1 MTPREAIGKFN
12 LQIAEKDG
20 VKGFRVL
27 AKNVSEKQ
35 IEMLK
40 TMKPEIMAEFEVIQ
54 KENLEKRERE
64 IQEYIDTHSASFRR
78 VLIVIQDEYMNLH
91 MEISNVI
98 PSEDRVGVPSFGADT
113 LRLNHLTPHM
123 KNVME
128 RKGKMCGWGMAYEI
142 NTEDESIIIAEQTP
156 AARENSIRK
165 IEAATKAAEEK
176 KIEEEKKAEKERLAF
191 EEARETGKPVDLFSW
206 AEDCNDPK
214 EECSTDIV
222 TVYAMPDG
230 TKKTKRIHTW

>member
-1 MTPREAIGKFN
+1 MTPREAIEKFN
-12 LQIAEKDG
+12 LHIAEKDG
-20 VKGFRVL
+20 VKGFQVL
-27 AKNVSEKQ
+27 AKKVSEKQ

-78 VLIVIQDEYMNLH
+78 VLIVIRDEYMNLH
-91 MEISNVI
+91 MQISNVI
-98 PSEDRVGVPSFGADT
+98 PSEDRVVVPSFGADT
-113 LRLNHLTPHM
+113 IHLKHLTPHM
-123 KNVME
+123 EKIME
-128 RKGKMCGWGMAYEI
+128 QEGEMCGWGMAYEVDA
-142 NTEDESIIIAEQTP
+142 EDESIIIAEQEP
-156 AARENSIRK
+156 AARENSIKK

-176 KIEEEKKAEKERLAF
+176 RIGEEKKAEKERVAF
-191 EEARETGKPVDLFSW
+191 EKARSTGKPVELFSW

>member
-1 MTPREAIGKFN
+1 MTPREAIERFN

-20 VKGFRVL
+20 VKGFRVM
-27 AKNVSEKQ
+27 AKKVSEKQ

-40 TMKPEIMAEFEVIQ
+40 TMKPSIMAEFELI
-54 KENLEKRERE
+54 KKDNLEKRERE
-64 IQEYIDTHSASFRR
+64 IQEYIDAHSASFLR

-91 MEISNVI
+91 MQISNVI
-98 PSEDRVGVPSFGADT
+98 PSEDRVGTPDFGANT
-113 LRLNHLTPHM
+113 IHLKHLTPHM
-123 KNVME
+123 KKVME

-142 NTEDESIIIAEQTP
+142 NAEDESIIIAEQTP
-156 AARENSIRK
+156 AAHENSIRK
-165 IEAATKAAEEK
+165 IETATKAAEEK
-176 KIEEEKKAEKERLAF
+176 KIEEEKRAEKERLAF

>member
-1 MTPREAIGKFN
+1 MTPREAIEKFD

-20 VKGFRVL
+20 VKGFRVM
-27 AKNVSEKQ
+27 AKKVSKEQ
-35 IEMLK
+35 VEILK
-40 TMKPEIMAEFEVIQ
+40 AMKPEIMAEFNNIKQERIDEQ
-54 KENLEKRERE
+54 KRVEKEYIGSHTFIRVLLIGVDEFEKRATR
-64 IQEYIDTHSASFRR
+64 
-78 VLIVIQDEYMNLH
+78 IV
-91 MEISNVI
+91 NVI
-98 PSEDRVGVPSFGADT
+98 PGEGRVYVPQYGHEDIWLEYF
-113 LRLNHLTPHM
+113 TPHM
-123 KNVME
+123 ETIMEKNKAHE
-128 RKGKMCGWGMAYEI
+128 CGWSMAYEI
-142 NTEDESIIIAEQTP
+142 SAEDESIIIAEQTP
-156 AARENSIRK
+156 AARK

-176 KIEEEKKAEKERLAF
+176 KIEEEKRAEKERLAF